1 MKIFKLLL
9 FFVPLISQNGP
20 AYVDGV
26 AAIIEDNIILKS
38 DVAQMVNITAAQ
50 SRIDPSN
57 EPDKFLNKALH
68 YLKPGGTIYIEVP
81 NANALKVNGKNSEEF
96 FIEHLHV
103 FSLNS
108 LKNLIIRQKVSLIL
122 LEEIKEPSGKF
133 TLFAFAKK
141 N

>member
-20 AYVDGV
+20 TYVDGI

-50 SRIDPSN
+50 SRIDPAN
-57 EPDKFLNKALH
+57 EPDKFLKLQESV
-68 YLKPGGTIYIEVP
+68 LGSMID
-81 NANALKVNGKNSEEF
+81 
-96 FIEHLHV
+96 
-103 FSLNS
+103 
-108 LKNLIIRQKVSLIL
+108 QKIL
-122 LEEIKEPSGKF
+122 LEMAVLDSIFVDEKCPRIALVKF
-133 TLFAFAKK
+133 LALATPAP